1 MWLQGHV
8 AAIFNFIFEV
18 NYGTRGDSD
27 EMLKKLHVSCVVAS
41 SPTDTDDV
49 EHNVYVTDL

>member
-27 EMLKKLHVSCVVAS
+27 EMLKKLHVSCVAAS